1 MTYLINMDF
10 KRKADFFEN
19 LSNDEKLEILF
30 EDRKNMFRYIK
41 ALKEV
46 LKASEIENYEEDVL
60 RFYKTFKMD

>member
-1 MTYLINMDF
+1 MDF
-10 KRKADFFEN
+10 KRKADFFES

-46 LKASEIENYEEDVL
+46 LKASEIENYEEDVAK
-60 RFYKTFKMD
+60 FYETFKSN

>member
-1 MTYLINMDF
+1 MDF

>member
-1 MTYLINMDF
+1 MDF

-19 LSNDEKLEILF
+19 LSDDEKLEILF

-46 LKASEIENYEEDVL
+46 LKANGVKNYKEDVEK
-60 RFYKTFKMD
+60 FYETFKSN

>member
-1 MTYLINMDF
+1 MDF

-19 LSNDEKLEILF
+19 LSDDEKLEILF

-46 LKASEIENYEEDVL
+46 LKASEIENYEEDVEK
-60 RFYKTFKMD
+60 FYETFKIN